1 MNSAPFNTMPSRQT
15 GVATLLVALIIMVAI
30 TLTVLF
36 TAQTSILEERMAA
49 NETRMKLSANAAQ
62 AGIDEAIAF
71 AMDNDDVNQAFGAD
85 YEAGARSSWYRAA
98 YVDPS
103 EVGNIPACP
112 NDPDNFAAAVPG
124 GPPNNL
130 NHAVIWSCGWS
141 DDQTARKGM
150 TITIRGAPS
159 LADPPTNPLIARGGV
174 DTNGR
179 ARVFNAYNNLTIW
192 SGGEL
197 DVTGNPGNTFI
208 RNEDVPRPNDD
219 DPIPALPQPPNCN
232 TSDAFWECTTD
243 MNMVGPDVITGD
255 LQLASLS
262 ADRFF
267 LNFMGQDAES
277 YRESVVTERDPG
289 NIDGMTNEVIW
300 FDGDASLDG
309 SVGTRDEPVVLVVD
323 GNATVTGNF
332 EMYGVLYVRGDLR
345 ASGTPKFYGASVI
358 EGETADIGGTPSFIY
373 DPISASGAAA
383 LGASG
388 TISGTWRDWSEL

>member
-1 MNSAPFNTMPSRQT
+1 MTSTPLKTMRSRQT
-15 GVATLLVALIIMVAI
+15 GVATLLIALIIMVAI

-49 NETRMKLSANAAQ
+49 NEVRMKLSANAAQ

-71 AMDNDDVNQAFGAD
+71 SIDNDDVDQPFGAD
-85 YEAGARSSWYRAA
+85 YEPGERSSWYRAA
-98 YVDPS
+98 YLDPAQS
-103 EVGNIPACP
+103 GNIPACP
-112 NDPDNFAAAVPG
+112 ATPAAFPAAVPG
-124 GPPNNL
+124 GPPASL
-130 NHAVIWSCGWS
+130 RDAVIWSCGWS
-141 DDQTARKGM
+141 DDLTARKG
-150 TITIRGAPS
+150 IAISIRGAPS

-174 DTNGR
+174 NTNGR
-179 ARVFNAYNNLTIW
+179 ARVYNAYNNLTIW

-197 DVTGNPGNTFI
+197 DVSGNPGNTFI
-208 RNEDVPRPNDD
+208 RNEDVARPGAE
-219 DPIPALPQPPNCN
+219 DPIPPLPQPPNCG
-232 TSDAFWECTTD
+232 TSDPFWECTTD
-243 MNMVGPDVITGD
+243 MNMVGPDVIMGD

-262 ADRFF
+262 DDRFF

-277 YRESVVTERDPG
+277 YRESVVTEMDPD

-309 SVGTRDEPVVLVVD
+309 NVGTRDEPVVLVVD
-323 GNATVTGNF
+323 GNASVSGNF

-345 ASGTPKFYGASVI
+345 ANGTPKFYGASVI

-373 DPISASGAAA
+373 DPISASGAAN

-388 TISGTWRDWSEL
+388 TLSGTWRDWSEL

>member
-1 MNSAPFNTMPSRQT
+1 MISTQLKTMPSRQK

-49 NETRMKLSANAAQ
+49 NEVRMKLTGNAAQ

-71 AMDNDDVNQAFGAD
+71 AIDNDDVTQQFGRD
-85 YEAGARSSWYRAA
+85 YTPDGRATWYRAA
-98 YVDPS
+98 YVAPDQI
-103 EVGNIPACP
+103 GNIPTCP
-112 NDPDNFAAAVPG
+112 GNPANFAAAIPG
-124 GPPNNL
+124 GPPENL
-130 NHAVIWSCGWS
+130 RDTVIWSCGWS
-141 DDQTARKGM
+141 DDLTARKG
-150 TITIRGAPS
+150 ITIGVRGAPS
-159 LADPPTNPLIARGGV
+159 LADPPTNPLITRGGV

-208 RNEDVPRPNDD
+208 RNEDVARPSDN

-232 TSDAFWECTTD
+232 TSDPFWECTTD
-243 MNMVGPDVITGD
+243 ANMVGPDVIAGD
-255 LQLASLS
+255 LQLASLTN
-262 ADRFF
+262 DQFF

-277 YRESVVTERDPG
+277 YRDSVVTERDPES
-289 NIDGMTNEVIW
+289 IDGMTNEVIW

-309 SVGTRDEPVVLVVD
+309 TVGTREAPVVLVVD
-323 GNATVTGNF
+323 GNADVTGNF
-332 EMYGVLYVRGDLR
+332 EMHGVLYVRGDLR
-345 ASGTPKFYGASVI
+345 ANGTPKFYGASVI

-373 DPISASGAAA
+373 DPISASGAGN

-388 TISGTWRDWSEL
+388 VLSGTWRDWSEL